1 MVLRSYVAK
10 LYQDVI
16 IEMQSVVVEQPIV
29 N

>member
-16 IEMQSVVVEQPIV
+16 IEMQSVVAEQPIV